1 MEWLRRLRHRTR
13 DRWTRPVHTV
23 GEEPDYR
30 FSLANE
36 RTFLAWIRTALAL
49 LAGGVAVVQLVPTFS
64 IGWARH
70 LLGIALIVLAIAI
83 AATSYA
89 RWERREHAIRLGAPL
104 PPSQLPRL
112 TGLGITV
119 VMVFALAFVLVDVA
133 RGHR

>member
-1 MEWLRRLRHRTR
+1 MDWLRRLRPRAGA
-13 DRWTRPVHTV
+13 RPRQPAHTV

-89 RWERREHAIRLGAPL
+89 RWQRRERAIRLGAPL
-104 PPSQLPRL
+104 PPTRLPSL
-112 TGLGITV
+112 TAFGIAA
-119 VMVFALAFVLVDVA
+119 VMVLALVFVLVDAA
-133 RGHR
+133 RGRG